1 MASLSGKPRVILSS
15 GSRVDLGM
23 EEDVGVLALRNPSD
37 LQNICQ
43 VIMKFDARM
52 AYELLHTAGTYALQQ
67 AQIRRFGESSI
78 RIAGI
83 RFVENGGSA
92 EEELPRNGVKDDSKV
107 SSKTKKA
114 NSSSSAAINDNGND
128 ESSAQESEGNAQE
141 DGFIA
146 F

>member
-1 MASLSGKPRVILSS
+1 MASLSGKPKVILSS

-37 LQNICQ
+37 LENVCQ

-52 AYELLHTAGTYALQQ
+52 AYESLHTAGTYALQQ

-83 RFVENGGSA
+83 RFVENGA
-92 EEELPRNGVKDDSKV
+92 TEEELPRNGVKDDSKV
-107 SSKTKKA
+107 SSKRKKA
-114 NSSSSAAINDNGND
+114 NDSSSAAINDNGDD
-128 ESSAQESEGNAQE
+128 ESSAQESGGNAQE